1 MIINRTRLFALGGVL
16 LLVLALLLSYQSRN
30 DFELPEDLDES
41 YTLEGQTTYLNRDHL
56 FPYNPLYNGTGVS
69 FIGDNYTTVRN
80 ISVTGTAANEDYLT
94 FVHNST
100 IVSQPTFLIDVNN
113 GSVEGGVAEVDFGGG
128 PMAYPFEPHRSH
140 LTTMYLDR
148 DDWSYF
154 DSAYSDNHTGYAR
167 SLLTHHPEQQD
178 YELYVGNL
186 GETVTATY
194 EGERTVQGFDG
205 YAYRLHYTWQL
216 PFPIYTNAT
225 TGMTVFLVLEE
236 TSVEVHE
243 TTLGVLIAQN
253 DVVNY
258 SLLVMG
264 QGPPQSILLYTET
277 SNYEISDDDADSLAT
292 GLRYAT
298 IIGALPIVLGIG
310 GGGLL
315 VFAIYEA
322 RLFGC
327 PGEPCHRNATAKA
340 EPPHLETDE
349 ADNAPAEDA
358 DDDISTDGGTT

>member
-1 MIINRTRLFALGGVL
+1 MLINRTRLFALGGAL
-16 LLVLALLLSYQSRN
+16 LLVLALLLSYQSRSA
-30 DFELPEDLDES
+30 FELPEDFDETF
-41 YTLEGQTTYLNRDHL
+41 TLEGRTTHLNREHL
-56 FPYNPLYNGTGVS
+56 FAYNPFYNGTGVS
-69 FIGDNYTTVRN
+69 RIDENYTTVRN
-80 ISVTGTAANEDYLT
+80 ISVTGVAANDDYLT
-94 FVHNST
+94 YAYNAT
-100 IVSQPTFLIDVNN
+100 IISQPTFLIDVNN

-140 LTTMYLDR
+140 LTTMHLDR
-148 DDWSYF
+148 ADWSYYEP
-154 DSAYSDNHTGYAR
+154 AYSDNHTGYVR
-167 SLLTHHPEQQD
+167 SLLTHHPERQD

-186 GETVTATY
+186 GEAVTATY
-194 EGERTVQGFDG
+194 EGEREVRDLDG

-216 PFPIYTNAT
+216 PFPIYTNTT

-264 QGPPQSILLYTET
+264 QGLPHNVLLYTEI
-277 SNYEISDDDADSLAT
+277 SNYEISEDDAESMAT

-298 IIGALPIVLGIG
+298 IIGALPIALGVG

-315 VFAIYEA
+315 VLAAYEA
-322 RLFGC
+322 GLFS
-327 PGEPCHRNATAKA
+327 R
-340 EPPHLETDE
+340 
-349 ADNAPAEDA
+349 
-358 DDDISTDGGTT
+358 SGGPRRQR